1 MRPEGQ
7 GFQPTPRN
15 AAFDVCQLAPR
26 HQPLK
31 RTDLRDN
38 AGFVLLPRRNEMALK
53 KSLLN
58 RRPHLPRGYVPR
70 LPHHSWR
77 LVPLG
82 FDDSATTR
90 VTSASD
96 FWDRLDL

>member
-1 MRPEGQ
+1 
-7 GFQPTPRN
+7 
-15 AAFDVCQLAPR
+15 
-26 HQPLK
+26 
-31 RTDLRDN
+31 
-38 AGFVLLPRRNEMALK
+38 MALK